1 MFVRIT
7 LNRLG
12 GDIVAVGH
20 ANALRSYDF
29 AGKPSFWITSSEGM
43 IDSYKR
49 GWCPAPSCLHIIP
62 TPQSTSRHVSC
73 PDLAQRAISHSTFA
87 AVTNSPPTFQT
98 RSTTE

>member
-49 GWCPAPSCLHIIP
+49 GWCPAPFLPAHHP
-62 TPQSTSRHVSC
+62 Y
-73 PDLAQRAISHSTFA
+73 A
-87 AVTNSPPTFQT
+87 AVNF
-98 RSTTE
+98 STCKLPRPCSACHKS